1 MPPNIQRMLVMTARV
16 ACVTVVAFFSSPV
29 HAAEVRV
36 LSAAVMQSVFKEIR
50 EEFQRASGYRLVLH
64 YGTVGAVNE
73 WTVGGEEADLVI
85 SSSQSMPSLVY
96 QGKIQAGS
104 QTAICQSGLGVVVA
118 A

>member
-16 ACVTVVAFFSSPV
+16 ACVTVVAFYPV

-64 YGTVGAVNE
+64 YGTGA
-73 WTVGGEEADLVI
+73 
-85 SSSQSMPSLVY
+85 P
-96 QGKIQAGS
+96 
-104 QTAICQSGLGVVVA
+104 
-118 A
+118 